1 MAAPLIPVF
10 RTAKETLLIGTMTIY
25 DTQADLSERVPHQWR
40 EFRLSHPAPG
50 TSCDFYGASPCTNDR
65 KIHYLTGIALKGQD
79 DSIHGDRLTLEAG
92 EYAVVRVEDAARLRD
107 TWIWMLRT
115 WLPASGR
122 LEKKAPEFERFTDI
136 SESGLPVGPVE
147 IWIPLE
153 PADH

>member
-1 MAAPLIPVF
+1 MAAPLIPAF
-10 RTAKETLLIGTMTIY
+10 RTAKETLLIGTMAIY

-50 TSCDFYGASPCTNDR
+50 TNCEFYGASPCTNDR

-136 SESGLPVGPVE
+136 SESGLPVGTRRNLDPSRT
-147 IWIPLE
+147 
-153 PADH
+153 A